1 MLVLLGTLSGSGRA
15 QPVPTA
21 PAAPGVSLP
30 GLSVQPT
37 PGMRPPAA
45 ATGSAGF
52 SDPRSAV
59 TALEQTERLIREGN
73 RAGAL
78 ATLDAA
84 LRDHPR
90 NPQLRFL
97 YGVLLAEGGRADDA
111 IAVFEQLTQDFPEL
125 PEPHNNLAV
134 MLAARGELDRAR
146 VALEN
151 AVRALP
157 GYALAQENLGD
168 VYLRMAER
176 AWARAGQ
183 LDPAGAAS
191 REKLGLARELIRRI
205 TRQP

>member
-1 MLVLLGTLSGSGRA
+1 MLLGALSGTARA
-15 QPVPTA
+15 QPGG
-21 PAAPGVSLP
+21 PGASLP

-37 PGMRPPAA
+37 PGVRPAA
-45 ATGSAGF
+45 APTGSAGF

-73 RAGAL
+73 RTGAL
-78 ATLDAA
+78 ALLDAA
-84 LRDHPR
+84 LREHPR

-97 YGVLLAEGGRADDA
+97 YGVLLSEGGRAEDA

-134 MLAARGELDRAR
+134 LLAARGDLERAK

-183 LDPAGAAS
+183 LDPAGKAS
-191 REKLGLARELIRRI
+191 REKLALARELIRRI
-205 TRQP
+205 TPPTKPTQP